1 MGDAPPRNLFS
12 IRRIGITLA
21 GALLGTLMGLAVEA
35 ILFPGPHFKGSH
47 TTEEIYAG
55 TAICI
60 GCMLTGVAAGAVV
73 AHIGGPKPTA
83 S

>member
-1 MGDAPPRNLFS
+1 MADTPSRNLFS

-21 GALLGTLMGLAVEA
+21 GALLGMFVGLAVDA

-55 TAICI
+55 TAISI
-60 GCMLTGVAAGAVV
+60 GCMLAGVAAGAVL
-73 AHIGGPKPTA
+73 AHLGGPKRSAT
-83 S
+83 